1 MTGTWW
7 AQGCFPHCTPFVSFA
22 QGLFVNASSC
32 CQQEGK
38 SFTAFLF
45 ACCMCSHSYRETERC
60 RAAESTGRE
69 EQVILMRVCWHQH
82 TKTHRACRAGAL
94 CSVSRPGSAGPFTYT
109 LSMMGFQEQSRAPQ
123 SEHVGRLCHF
133 FNEFLSASPVL
144 PDLCYQPLPGAGLLQ
159 AQKLP
164 NPLHLCD
171 IFPRIYFQQRVQQCI
186 QA

>member
-1 MTGTWW
+1 
-7 AQGCFPHCTPFVSFA
+7 
-22 QGLFVNASSC
+22 
-32 CQQEGK
+32 
-38 SFTAFLF
+38 
-45 ACCMCSHSYRETERC
+45 
-60 RAAESTGRE
+60 
-69 EQVILMRVCWHQH
+69 
-82 TKTHRACRAGAL
+82 
-94 CSVSRPGSAGPFTYT
+94 
-109 LSMMGFQEQSRAPQ
+109 MMGFQEQSRAPQ